1 MGIHGTYEKDPSRDQ
16 KIKSKNAKDRRES
29 NGCINVEDAS
39 FGEVYNQLKLGII
52 LFITPEP
59 SLKEVENYLQ

>member
-1 MGIHGTYEKDPSRDQ
+1 ML
-16 KIKSKNAKDRRES
+16 KIVES

-39 FGEVYNQLKLGII
+39 FGEVYNQLKLGNI